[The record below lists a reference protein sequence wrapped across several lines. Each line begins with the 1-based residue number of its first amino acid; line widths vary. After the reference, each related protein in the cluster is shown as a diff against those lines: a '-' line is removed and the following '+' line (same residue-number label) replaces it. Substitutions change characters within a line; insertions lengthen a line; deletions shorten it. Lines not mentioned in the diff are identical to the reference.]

1 MNKGRFFF
9 FFQSFI
15 TIVFAN
21 KGLYNYKCMDLIYRS
36 YTELQSFIKCITI
49 VFANKGLYNCKYTD
63 LFIAPASKTCEQIK
77 MKEKLK
83 VIFERRLL

>member
-1 MNKGRFFF
+1 
-9 FFQSFI
+9 
-15 TIVFAN
+15 
-21 KGLYNYKCMDLIYRS
+21 MDLIYRS